1 MRKLR
6 FHEQKLLKQVNF
18 LKWKS
23 TNTER
28 EQKITSKFFLKSR
41 DDYHRYNCLV
51 GKIRKLSN
59 ALSKLKD
66 SDETKNKI
74 GRTLV
79 QKLFSIGIIENQKL
93 IECKKINVT
102 SFCKRRVTSVMIKN
116 KMAPHTKAAVN
127 FVEQGHVRLGMKIIT
142 DTDTLVSRG
151 MEDYLKWVDSSKIKN
166 KIQEFNG
173 EIDDYDV

>member
-1 MRKLR
+1 MRKLKY
-6 FHEQKLLKQVNF
+6 HEEKLLKKHNF

-41 DDYHRYNCLV
+41 DDYHSYNCLV

-66 SDETKNKI
+66 TDETKNKI

-79 QKLFSIGIIENQKL
+79 QKLYTLGIIDNKKL
-93 IECKKINVT
+93 IECKKLSVT
-102 SFCKRRVTSVMIKN
+102 SFCKRRITYVMLKN
-116 KMAPHTKAAVN
+116 KMAPHTQAAVN
-127 FVEQGHVRLGMKIIT
+127 FVEHGHVRLGMKIIT
-142 DTDTLVSRG
+142 NIDTLISRG
-151 MEDYLKWVDSSKIKN
+151 MEDYLKWVDGSKIKI
-166 KIQEFNG
+166 KIDEFNG
-173 EIDDYDV
+173 NLDDFEN

>member
-1 MRKLR
+1 MRKLK
-6 FHEQKLLKQVNF
+6 FHEQKLLKKVDF

-51 GKIRKLSN
+51 GKIRRLSN

-66 SDETKNKI
+66 TDETKNTI

-79 QKLFSIGIIENQKL
+79 QKLHSIGVIDSKKL
-93 IECKKINVT
+93 IECKNVNVT
-102 SFCKRRVTSVMIKN
+102 SFCKRRITYVMLKN
-116 KMAPHTKAAVN
+116 KMAPHTSAAVT
-127 FVEQGHVRLGMKIIT
+127 FVEQGHVRLGMKVVT
-142 DTDTLVSRG
+142 NTDTLVSRG
-151 MEDYLKWVDSSKIKN
+151 MEDYLKWVDGSKIGK
-166 KIQEFNG
+166 KIEEFNG
-173 EIDDYDV
+173 EVDDFE